1 MGAED
6 QRNEYVQSFE
16 RGLAVISSFDGSP
29 LTLSEVAQR
38 VNMPPAAARRYLST
52 LTQLGYFAH
61 RNGRFSAQAKLL
73 ELSNPY
79 FGANDSTVRAQAT
92 LMELTHQLNE
102 TTSLTQLEGSEV
114 VNVLDITSK
123 HELSIQIVPGRKL
136 PGYCTAMGRAMLS
149 LLSAKEVRTILEET
163 HLVRHTIHT
172 LTRLEDI
179 LGQIQLAADQGY
191 ALVEEEHTLGI
202 RTMSIAFRL
211 PQGQLAALSAPTP
224 TARETRQEY
233 IARVQGPL
241 MEAVASMKRA
251 TGKPETTD
259 AGPVPLNVS

>member
-6 QRNEYVQSFE
+6 QRNEYVQAFE

-38 VNMPPAAARRYLST
+38 VKMPPAAARRYLST

-73 ELSNPY
+73 ELANPY
-79 FGANDSTVRAQAT
+79 FAANDSTLRAESA
-92 LMELTHQLNE
+92 LKELTRQLNE

-114 VNVLDITSK
+114 VNVLTVTSK
-123 HELSIQIVPGRKL
+123 HELSIQVVPGRKL

-149 LLSAKEVRTILEET
+149 LLSAEEVRAILEET
-163 HLVRHTIHT
+163 HLERLTIHT
-172 LTRLEDI
+172 LTRSEDI
-179 LGQIQLAADQGY
+179 LEQIQLAADQGY
-191 ALVEEEHTLGI
+191 ALVEEEHTPGI
-202 RTMSIAFRL
+202 RTMSVAFRL

-224 TARETRQEY
+224 AARETRQEY
-233 IARVQGPL
+233 IDRVEGPL
-241 MEAVASMKRA
+241 KEAVASMN
-251 TGKPETTD
+251 GQ
-259 AGPVPLNVS
+259 